1 LIPVVLQAALGR
13 IPAVTV
19 FGTDYPTPDGTC
31 VRDYIHVSDL
41 ARAHVLALEALAS
54 GHAGGAYNLGCGGA
68 GYSVKQVIDVARAVC
83 AREIPV
89 RVGRAVL
96 GTRPSWWPAG
106 PDHSRAGLAPASPRF
121 GGDRALGLGAAARL
135 ISGCRRLWLHDCDR
149 HLRAAGLQPHH
160 VADPVGHGPR

>member
-1 LIPVVLQAALGR
+1 MVLQAALGR

-89 RVGRAVL
+89 RVGPRRAGDPAVL
-96 GTRPSWWPAG
+96 V
-106 PDHSRAGLAPASPRF
+106 ASP
-121 GGDRALGLGAAARL
+121 DRIIRELGWRPRL
-135 ISGCRRLWLHDCDR
+135 QE
-149 HLRAAGLQPHH
+149 LREIVRSAWEPLRG
-160 VADPVGHGPR
+160 